1 MREELLLFW
10 YKPKF
15 ERYRNNAEKEIVG
28 IRPECTKPIGR
39 YSVYGGDEEIRL
51 VILHRC
57 MEPFRRK
64 SGFLLFFTARIDL
77 RRLDQFLTESGWRRK
92 RT

>member
-10 YKPKF
+10 CGPKLESF
-15 ERYRNNAEKEIVG
+15 GNNVEKEIVG
-28 IRPECTKPIGR
+28 VRRESTKPIGR

>member
-10 YKPKF
+10 CGPKLESF
-15 ERYRNNAEKEIVG
+15 GNNAEKEIVG
-28 IRPECTKPIGR
+28 VRRECTKPIGR

-64 SGFLLFFTARIDL
+64 SGFLLFFAAGSDCRRIV
-77 RRLDQFLTESGWRRK
+77 QFLTESGWRRK

>member
-10 YKPKF
+10 CGPKLESF
-15 ERYRNNAEKEIVG
+15 GNFAEKEIVG
-28 IRPECTKPIGR
+28 VRRECTKPIGR

-64 SGFLLFFTARIDL
+64 SGFLLFL
-77 RRLDQFLTESGWRRK
+77 RRDLIVVGSFSS
-92 RT
+92 